1 MVGRRAEK
9 RETPS
14 YFNMPHKGQ
23 IFLILLCRLTEP
35 VIFSSISP
43 YLYYMIKDFGYRE
56 PSKISELST
65 IVMTSFAFGQT
76 LTAVYWGRFSDQYG
90 RKPALMIGS
99 FGTLVMTIFFGL
111 SKNIYMAIGA
121 RLCCGLLNGNVGV
134 MRTMVAEIVGNK
146 REHQTR
152 AFALL
157 PMAMNIGTIAGPI
170 IGGMLANPV
179 EQFPGL
185 FGSSKLFSTFPY
197 LLPNLVPVPMSL
209 ASVCLIALF
218 IKETGNNRHTIL
230 RVDTDPMLKIGDALK
245 SWFTRFDSEKLAGDE
260 DLISESEEEPLLQ
273 NQQDEEAAQVIED
286 NDPYE
291 HASLRSILTKPV
303 RVTLVCHVL
312 LMLHCPA
319 FMQLLPLLLA
329 TPRIEQ
335 ETRNVIVFNG
345 GLGLP
350 TSTIGVIIA
359 ILAVMS
365 IVLQIAVYPTV
376 ATKLGNALTH
386 RVALFAFPIGY
397 TLIPYLSFLPKHNDN
412 LAITASTILS
422 SVCVIGR
429 TFSIPPMTVLMTNAS
444 PSRKVLGTVHGLT
457 HSATSAA
464 RCVGPFLLGN
474 LYSLGV
480 KIGVIGLAWWIMS
493 LIVIIEIFSA
503 VQLKEWGQ

>member
-1 MVGRRAEK
+1 MVGKRAEK
-9 RETPS
+9 RESAS

-43 YLYYMIKDFGYRE
+43 YLYYMIKDFGYDE

-76 LTAVYWGRFSDQYG
+76 LTAVYWGRFSDKYG

-111 SKNIYMAIGA
+111 SKNIYMAIAA

-134 MRTMVAEIVGNK
+134 MRTMVAEIVGNR

-170 IGGMLANPV
+170 IGGMMANPV

-185 FGSSKLFSTFPY
+185 FGSSKLFATFPY

-209 ASVCLIALF
+209 ASVLLIALF
-218 IKETGNNRHTIL
+218 IKETGNNRYTVL
-230 RVDTDPMLKIGDALK
+230 KVETDPMLKVGNAFK
-245 SWFTRFDSEKLAGDE
+245 SWFTTEHEKPIDQE
-260 DLISESEEEPLLQ
+260 YVSDSEEEPLLQ
-273 NQQDEEAAQVIED
+273 NQRDEETAQNNEE
-286 NDPYE
+286 NDTHEY
-291 HASLRSILTKPV
+291 ASLRSILTKPV
-303 RVTLVCHVL
+303 QVTLVCHVL

-335 ETRNVIVFNG
+335 DTRNLVVFNG

-386 RVALFAFPIGY
+386 RLSLFAFPIGY
-397 TLIPYLSFLPKHNDN
+397 TLIPYLSFLPKHSDN
-412 LAITASTILS
+412 LTITASTILS

-474 LYSLGV
+474 IYSLGV
-480 KIGVIGLAWWIMS
+480 KIGIIGLAWWIMS
-493 LIVIIEIFSA
+493 IIVIVEIFSA
-503 VQLKEWGQ
+503 TQLKEWGQ

>member
-1 MVGRRAEK
+1 
-9 RETPS
+9 
-14 YFNMPHKGQ
+14 
-23 IFLILLCRLTEP
+23 
-35 VIFSSISP
+35 
-43 YLYYMIKDFGYRE
+43 MIKDFGYEE

-76 LTAVYWGRFSDQYG
+76 LTAVSWGRFSDKYG

-99 FGTLVMTIFFGL
+99 FGTLVMTVFFGL
-111 SKNIYMAIGA
+111 SRNIYMAIAA

-134 MRTMVAEIVGNK
+134 MRTMVAEIVGNR

-157 PMAMNIGTIAGPI
+157 PMAMNIGTIVGPI

-185 FGSSKLFSTFPY
+185 FKDNRLFAAFPY

-218 IKETGNNRHTIL
+218 IKETGDSRHTVL
-230 RVDTDPMLKIGDALK
+230 RVETDPMLKMGNALK
-245 SWFTRFDSEKLAGDE
+245 SWFIRAEAEKSETE
-260 DLISESEEEPLLQ
+260 DEEEPLLQ
-273 NQQDEEAAQVIED
+273 NQQDDEESATED
-286 NDPYE
+286 SSAESDAYE

-335 ETRNVIVFNG
+335 EWRNAVVFNG

-350 TSTIGVIIA
+350 TSRIGVIIA
-359 ILAVMS
+359 ILAIMS

-386 RVALFAFPIGY
+386 RMALFAFPIGY
-397 TLIPYLSFLPKHNDN
+397 TLIPYLSFLPKDNDN
-412 LAITASTILS
+412 LAIIASTILS
-422 SVCVIGR
+422 SLCVVGR
-429 TFSIPPMTVLMTNAS
+429 TFAIPPMTVLMTNAS

-474 LYSLGV
+474 IYSLGV
-480 KIGVIGLAWWIMS
+480 KVGIIGLAWWIMS
-493 LIVIIEIFSA
+493 LTAIIEIFSA